1 MKTIQRVV
9 SIIMLLFAILTG
21 IMAALLHEKDIA
33 LYERVADAYSY
44 VGVIIISIFISFYLL
59 EKVD

>member
-1 MKTIQRVV
+1 MKTIQRVI

-21 IMAALLHEKDIA
+21 VMAALLHEHDIA
-33 LYERVADAYSY
+33 LYENVADAYSY